1 MRDGHASQIRLDTIS
16 TEGSSMLIFLPFTQR
31 RDWPPFSE
39 GWICRGAQEERFQLP
54 AEVRERLEAYAARF
68 FVLKTPR
75 KLLWKPDLGAVDLC
89 LTVGDQTLELSVTP
103 VQATILMHFKARPL

>member
-1 MRDGHASQIRLDTIS
+1 LDTKAQKAQACISCCQSHKIDHHLPS
-16 TEGSSMLIFLPFTQR
+16 TE
-31 RDWPPFSE
+31 E
-39 GWICRGAQEERFQLP
+39 WIRGDAQEEKFQLP
-54 AEVRERLEAYAARF
+54 VEVRERLEAYAARF

-103 VQATILMHFKARPL
+103 IQATIIMHFKARPR